1 MVLPSY
7 CSGPARTGVQASA
20 RSTSGTDKRRAA
32 DRKRLVAG
40 EEKSNRVVIRF
51 VGSSVFHSG
60 PASTCVHTPAR
71 VDTRDHLS
79 ASADTILMYDSAGPG
94 PLLTTDS
101 VSWNRTN
108 WSTAAIGRAGRGSWL
123 RSAGKFP
130 GGGAGE
136 GGNRL
141 SAHH

>member
-1 MVLPSY
+1 MRQTPREQLTVFGSFAMIRSVS
-7 CSGPARTGVQASA
+7 CGVFFPAP
-20 RSTSGTDKRRAA
+20 A
-32 DRKRLVAG
+32 DT
-40 EEKSNRVVIRF
+40 I
-51 VGSSVFHSG
+51 
-60 PASTCVHTPAR
+60 VHTPTR
-71 VDTRDHLS
+71 VATSDHLS
-79 ASADTILMYDSAGPG
+79 ASADTIWMYDSTGSG

-108 WSTAAIGRAGRGSWL
+108 WATAAIGRAGRGSWL